1 MATILPAEVWDAEA
15 DAKVLRK
22 AMKGFGT
29 DEKALIDIVATRSWK
44 QLKEIEDMFKTA
56 FGRDLKDDIKSE
68 LKGNLEQ
75 VVLARF
81 LSPDELD
88 AVMLRKAM
96 KGIGTNEQLLVHVIC
111 TKTNAEIEAVKESYS
126 HLFERN
132 LVEDVISE
140 CTGNLEKL
148 LVALLQAGREEEEEL
163 DEKKADDEAQE
174 IFDAGE
180 GAWGTDESVFNRIFV
195 LRSYEQLRATFSSYA
210 NLAGKEIE
218 EVIGDEMSGDV
229 KNAFLTLINHIRNPI
244 AFYAKTLHSAMEGV
258 GTSDRILQR
267 IILHRCEVDLQ
278 EIKEMYKCLYADVG
292 EGGLHHWLAQD
303 CSGDYQTI
311 LQKLC
316 SGPEQ

>member
-163 DEKKADDEAQE
+163 DEKKA
-174 IFDAGE
+174 
-180 GAWGTDESVFNRIFV
+180 
-195 LRSYEQLRATFSSYA
+195 
-210 NLAGKEIE
+210 
-218 EVIGDEMSGDV
+218 
-229 KNAFLTLINHIRNPI
+229 
-244 AFYAKTLHSAMEGV
+244 
-258 GTSDRILQR
+258 
-267 IILHRCEVDLQ
+267 
-278 EIKEMYKCLYADVG
+278 
-292 EGGLHHWLAQD
+292 
-303 CSGDYQTI
+303 
-311 LQKLC
+311 
-316 SGPEQ
+316 